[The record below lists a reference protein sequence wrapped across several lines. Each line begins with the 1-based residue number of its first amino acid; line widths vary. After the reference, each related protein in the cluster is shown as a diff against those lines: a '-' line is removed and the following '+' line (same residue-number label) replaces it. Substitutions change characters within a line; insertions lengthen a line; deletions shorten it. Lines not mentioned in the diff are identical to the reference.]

1 MNRELSRLNKQ
12 FNDSCGEVSTLLN
25 TSQKTLQSSQDKLR
39 QIENE
44 YARVSHI
51 YQDPFPLMDDLDERF
66 KKITGL
72 TGADIAFLFV
82 ATALQIV
89 RQYLITAFPAERL
102 DDKSAADAVKDAL
115 EKSNRKHR
123 YYCPSLEEILTN
135 PVPFDANMG
144 ASEFPGALSGFGPL
158 GHRGATIG
166 HDPILGLIFGTANI
180 ATSTLTNWNL
190 QSYHIYSGT
199 FGNAKGVH
207 DIFNAK
213 AKTSLVF
220 AYTYDKLVNQGVEGK
235 KIIGAS
241 LVKEIIHLKS
251 DVHSKNS
258 LPLPI
263 VSTISP
269 ILAGELAKRGL
280 DMANVVTV
288 GKQAL
293 YSVTINTLI
302 AFIHSL
308 FYDPSTDLS
317 KHQYEVRTRKILS
330 YSNIIASA
338 SNVVVSLCT
347 ENIKNLDLGGLA
359 VTLFRFIGDS
369 KFIDDVKRDFLK
381 NELHNQI
388 VGSNYDFMEGL

>member
-1 MNRELSRLNKQ
+1 MSRKRTKLNKQ
-12 FNDSCGEVSTLLN
+12 MNDACSELRVSIDLCK
-25 TSQKTLQSSQDKLR
+25 QVLQDSHDKLG
-39 QIENE
+39 QVGTE
-44 YARVSHI
+44 YNRVSSI
-51 YQDPFPLMDDLDERF
+51 YQNPSPLMDDLDERF

-72 TGADIAFLFV
+72 TGADVAFLFV

-89 RQYLITAFPAERL
+89 RQYLITAFPPERL
-102 DDKSAADAVKDAL
+102 DDKSAADAVKDTL
-115 EKSNRKHR
+115 EKSNRKHH
-123 YYCPSLEEILTN
+123 YYRPSLEEILTN

-144 ASEFPGALSGFGPL
+144 ASEFKGALSGFGPL

-166 HDPILGLIFGTANI
+166 HDPVLGLVFGTANI

-190 QSYHIYSGT
+190 QSYHIYTGT
-199 FGNAKGVH
+199 FGNALGVH
-207 DIFNAK
+207 DIFKAN

-220 AYTYDKLVNQGVEGK
+220 AHTYDKLVNQGMEGK

-251 DVHSKNS
+251 DIHSKNS
-258 LPLPI
+258 LPLPFI
-263 VSTISP
+263 STISP
-269 ILAGELAKRGL
+269 VLAGELAKLGL
-280 DMANVVTV
+280 DMANAVTV

-308 FYDPSTDLS
+308 LYDPASDIS

-338 SNVVVSLCT
+338 SNVVISVCT
-347 ENIKNLDLGGLA
+347 ENIDNLDLGGLA
-359 VTLFRFIGDS
+359 VTLYRIVRDS

-381 NELHNQI
+381 NELHDQI
-388 VGSNYDFMEGL
+388 VGSGYDFMEGL